1 MGQDARSRYRP
12 TVDDIPAK
20 GFEAAHLRF
29 GVDLGER
36 AWFVGDAA
44 ERMAPLLEGPGRR
57 CVGRPATAAA
67 MVSLARAQFAAG
79 ATADLAYAT
88 PNYGKQY
95 TPGTARN
102 PFAP

>member
-1 MGQDARSRYRP
+1 
-12 TVDDIPAK
+12 
-20 GFEAAHLRF
+20 
-29 GVDLGER
+29 
-36 AWFVGDAA
+36 
-44 ERMAPLLEGPGRR
+44 
-57 CVGRPATAAA
+57 